1 MNRQEFIKSIENT
14 YKLGVDIIKIK
25 NADYANSEDPFK
37 NFRSSEIIGLSVEQ
51 AILVRVLDK
60 ITRISNLLSKEA
72 DVKEESLEDTI
83 TDCANYLAIM
93 KAYRESTEKQEPV
106 F

>member
-1 MNRQEFIKSIENT
+1 MTREEFIKSIENT
-14 YKLGVDIIKIK
+14 YKKGIEIIKLK
-25 NADYANSEDPFK
+25 NADYANSSDPFK
-37 NFRSSEIIGLSVEQ
+37 NFKSAEIIGLSVER

-72 DVKEESLEDTI
+72 DVKEESLEDTLLDAI
-83 TDCANYLAIM
+83 NYLAIL
-93 KAYRESTEKQEPV
+93 KSYREKPDES